1 MSVLPAKPLL
11 SVEHVD
17 ARYGGTQA
25 LFNVSLR
32 LDEGQ
37 IVSLLGRNG
46 MGKSTIVKTIMG
58 VLSPAAGS
66 IRFAGSLISNSPS
79 HEIARRGI
87 GLVPEGR
94 RIIPALTV
102 EENLL
107 AFAAN
112 RLKRIKPWTLE
123 RVYALFPRLQ
133 ERSRSLAGTLSGGE
147 QQMLAIGR
155 ALSTNPRLVI
165 LDEATEGLSPLARK
179 EIWQALAALKAQGLS
194 ILIIDKQ
201 LKPLLSLSDYHF
213 IIEKGRIVWSGSSQE
228 FRDDQARLQP
238 FLSL

>member
-1 MSVLPAKPLL
+1 MSVLAAQSLL
-11 SVEHVD
+11 SVESID
-17 ARYGGTQA
+17 ARYGQTQV
-25 LFNVSLR
+25 LFDVSLG

-46 MGKSTIVKTIMG
+46 MGKSTLVKTIMG
-58 VLSPAAGS
+58 VLSPGSGS
-66 IRFAGSLISNSPS
+66 IRFAGSLINNSS
-79 HEIARRGI
+79 THEIARRGI

-94 RIIPALTV
+94 RIITALTV

-112 RLKRIKPWTLE
+112 RLRRIKPWTLN
-123 RVYALFPRLQ
+123 RVYALFPRLK

-155 ALSTNPRLVI
+155 ALSTNPRMII
-165 LDEATEGLSPLARK
+165 LDEATEGLAPLARN
-179 EIWQALAALKAQGLS
+179 EIWQALATLKEQGLS

-201 LKPLLSLSDYHF
+201 LKSLLSLSDYNF

-228 FRDDQARLQP
+228 FRDNQARLQP